1 MPHFEVRAEVAK
13 NLVEVARECSRT
25 LEDLDQLLDVL
36 TRKQIF
42 SFNRDPISDKRSC
55 GVDGFKGGGCFMKG
69 HS

>member
-1 MPHFEVRAEVAK
+1 MPHLERRAWVAK
-13 NLVEVARECSRT
+13 NFVKVARECLRT

-36 TRKQIF
+36 TREHIF
-42 SFNRDPISDKRSC
+42 SFNRDPISDRRSC